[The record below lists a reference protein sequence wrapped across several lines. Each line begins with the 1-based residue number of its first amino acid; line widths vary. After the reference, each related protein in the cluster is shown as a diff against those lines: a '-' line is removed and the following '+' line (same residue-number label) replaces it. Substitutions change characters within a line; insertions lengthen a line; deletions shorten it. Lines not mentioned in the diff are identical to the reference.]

1 MTTPIGFNEKDCT
14 DELYAVGSQEASQ
27 ANSRPL
33 SSIETRTEQAAQ
45 AVITEIDNS
54 PSSLGI
60 DPDRITPAPAG
71 AEDVPSPVQDDISMS
86 EDIDLEE
93 DDSSAP
99 VDIEEPEESVPVA
112 PIELP
117 SLEDVNFVVRVRE
130 LVAQLL
136 AQLSRIS
143 ENDRKQVETLKK
155 EYRTS
160 AQKAADMQV
169 NMGWSGVA
177 VAALAFAVNLSQF
190 MISNPNINTQKADR
204 EIIQFLAGQIP
215 TAGNLFR
222 DRYQAKQMEFGAVRD
237 LRNQEIQMKNS
248 KTQSES
254 GSKQEILQL
263 LTTALQLLKGASDRN

>member
-1 MTTPIGFNEKDCT
+1 MTTPIGFDEKDCI
-14 DELYAVGSQEASQ
+14 DELYPVGSDETSRTG
-27 ANSRPL
+27 SRPL
-33 SSIETRTEQAAQ
+33 SSAEVRTEQVAQ
-45 AVITEIDNS
+45 AAIAEIDNS
-54 PSSLGI
+54 PSNRPI
-60 DPDRITPAPAG
+60 DPDRITPPPEG
-71 AEDVPSPVQDDISMS
+71 SDSVPSPVQDDISMAK
-86 EDIDLEE
+86 DMDVEE
-93 DDSSAP
+93 EASSAP
-99 VDIEEPEESVPVA
+99 MDIDESEEAAPIA

-117 SLEDVNFVVRVRE
+117 SLDDVNFVVRVRE

-190 MISNPNINTQKADR
+190 MISNPNVNTQRTDR

-215 TAGNLFR
+215 NAGALFR